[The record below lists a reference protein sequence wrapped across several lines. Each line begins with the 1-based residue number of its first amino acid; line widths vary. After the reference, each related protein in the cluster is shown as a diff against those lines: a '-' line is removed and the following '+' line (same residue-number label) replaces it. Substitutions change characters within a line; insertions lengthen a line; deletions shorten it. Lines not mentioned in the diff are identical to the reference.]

1 MTAKHEKLLA
11 ALLTAPT
18 IAGAAKSAGISE
30 ATALRYLK
38 EAEFQTAYRDA
49 RRELVSL
56 AVSQLQRACG
66 VAVATL
72 LTVARDAEASAGA
85 RVSAAKAI
93 LETSFRAVE
102 IDDLGAR
109 VEAMETLLKDNAN
122 AKS

>member
-18 IAGAAKSAGISE
+18 IQAAAKGAAISE

-38 EAEFQTAYRDA
+38 EPEFQTAYRDA

-72 LTVARDAEASAGA
+72 LTVARDTEASAGA

-102 IDDLGAR
+102 LDDLGAR
-109 VEAMETLLKDNAN
+109 VEVLEALLKDKPDG
-122 AKS
+122 KS